1 MTVTWTIFRRE
12 FASFFVTP
20 TAYIIAAGF
29 MLFTGVFFSQ
39 EFQVAAVRRIPINPA
54 TIPSLV
60 SYMLVFFAPLFTMRL
75 FAEEKRE
82 GTVELLLTAPVS
94 EASIVVAKFMAA
106 WAYVTLL
113 LGITLVYQGIL
124 ATYAPQDIGHTIL
137 AYIGIWLYCGTV
149 LSIGMMFSALTENQI
164 VSAFSSLLTLLI
176 LYVGDGVGGII
187 GNIQL
192 SEIMRSLSLE
202 AHYSTSFAAGLFRAE
217 DAAFYAGVIVIMLFM
232 TMRILESNRWR

>member
-1 MTVTWTIFRRE
+1 VSVTLTLFRRE
-12 FASFFVTP
+12 FGAFFITP

-29 MLFTGVFFSQ
+29 MLFTGVFFAQ
-39 EFQVAAVRRIPINPA
+39 EFQSAAIQRIPINPA
-54 TIPSLV
+54 TIPSLI

-94 EASIVVAKFMAA
+94 EASIVVAKFAAA

-113 LGITLVYQGIL
+113 LGITVVYQAIL
-124 ATYAPQDIGHTIL
+124 AAFAPQDLGHTLL
-137 AYIGIWLYCGTV
+137 AYIGIWLYSGAV

-164 VSAFSSLLTLLI
+164 VAAFFSLLTLLI
-176 LYVGDGVGGII
+176 LYVGDAVAALI
-187 GNIQL
+187 GNLAIAEVVQ
-192 SEIMRSLSLE
+192 ELSLDS
-202 AHYSTSFAAGLFRAE
+202 HYSASFAAGLFKAE
-217 DAAFYAGVIVIMLFM
+217 DAAFFAGIIVIMLFL